1 MCITN
6 AISVSAILPHTLRLA
21 DAFTTAPYIP
31 PIDPSNASDTQ
42 NFDDTFLDMEPVLD
56 EYVDETDQ
64 EQSGTDAERTD
75 DESSNNNTP
84 SQSRSSSS
92 VRPASTTDAEESV
105 DVFDGYSFKG
115 RHSVLLDDDV
125 EELALASLR
134 VERRVVAALDA
145 EDNLE
150 HVRHADVALTVL
162 VRRVQA
168 HLREL

>member
-1 MCITN
+1 
-6 AISVSAILPHTLRLA
+6 
-21 DAFTTAPYIP
+21 
-31 PIDPSNASDTQ
+31 
-42 NFDDTFLDMEPVLD
+42 MEPVLD

-115 RHSVLLDDDV
+115 RHSVIMDGD
-125 EELALASLR
+125 EE
-134 VERRVVAALDA
+134 E
-145 EDNLE
+145 EDE
-150 HVRHADVALTVL
+150 
-162 VRRVQA
+162 
-168 HLREL
+168 EE